1 MGIFSKL
8 RRAKPADDG
17 PPPAADVEEDEKSTD
32 FTPHLNPLTMDAVDV
47 MADMIYRSC
56 YPEGWFQPAPEPS
69 DWSDE
74 VITGVTLRS
83 KYGSI
88 RSCPG
93 EHPGFAAFEHA
104 IVQLN
109 AKIAIKL
116 QSKAVDV
123 AMKNFM
129 YVYFSDKIRI
139 TRLTIFQ

>member
-8 RRAKPADDG
+8 RKTKPADDA
-17 PPPAADVEEDEKSTD
+17 PPPPSSETDTDEDEKSTD
-32 FTPHLNPLTMDAVDV
+32 FQPHLNPLTLDAVDV

-56 YPEGWFQPAPEPS
+56 YPEGWFTTPVDS
-69 DWSDE
+69 SMWSDE

-83 KYGSI
+83 KYGSV

-109 AKIAIKL
+109 ARIAIKL

-123 AMKNFM
+123 AMKNYM
-129 YVYFSDKIRI
+129 
-139 TRLTIFQ
+139 

>member
-8 RRAKPADDG
+8 RRTKPADDA
-17 PPPAADVEEDEKSTD
+17 PPPPSSETDTDEDEKSTD
-32 FTPHLNPLTMDAVDV
+32 FQPHLNPLTLDAVDV

-56 YPEGWFQPAPEPS
+56 YPEGWFTTPVDS
-69 DWSDE
+69 SMWSDE

-83 KYGSI
+83 KYGSV

-93 EHPGFAAFEHA
+93 EHPGFAAFEHD

-109 AKIAIKL
+109 ARIAIKL

-123 AMKNFM
+123 AMKNYM
-129 YVYFSDKIRI
+129 
-139 TRLTIFQ
+139 